1 MFISYLLSIKAV
13 KLDQAKSYS
22 LFYQFLSVFPLR
34 FPFFCQ
40 PLSSSQEYHPVIVSG
55 SQYPYRLSLKLIYTP
70 LFSSGEDCD
79 DGNVR
84 DGDGCNI
91 QCQMEDVFW
100 CDGRPSLCYRHDGD
114 GKCEEFEKTTSIQ
127 DCGFYT
133 PDGFKDQWVDHAIT
147 NSKYEYTCKI
157 DHIIGPPRADLVS
170 ALLHVL

>member
-1 MFISYLLSIKAV
+1 MLYCVLHSISPSPSPTPCLL
-13 KLDQAKSYS
+13 
-22 LFYQFLSVFPLR
+22 LR
-34 FPFFCQ
+34 I
-40 PLSSSQEYHPVIVSG
+40 SSSDCPTATNTSAG
-55 SQYPYRLSLKLIYTP
+55 FPSKLIYP
-70 LFSSGEDCD
+70 LPPFPGEGENCD

-133 PDGFKDQWVDHAIT
+133 PDGFKDQWVDHAIK
-147 NSKYEYTCKI
+147 NSKYKYTCKI
-157 DHIIGPPRADLVS
+157 DRIIGPPRASLVS
-170 ALLHVL
+170 TLLHVLLVT